1 MKFSFF
7 ISLLFLFSCA
17 NMNITKDFDKKK
29 KDNNIK
35 MKVTGK
41 PNIKMKK

>member
-7 ISLLFLFSCA
+7 IFLLFLLSCA
-17 NMNITKDFDKKK
+17 SMNITKDLDKKK

-41 PNIKMKK
+41 PNIKIKK